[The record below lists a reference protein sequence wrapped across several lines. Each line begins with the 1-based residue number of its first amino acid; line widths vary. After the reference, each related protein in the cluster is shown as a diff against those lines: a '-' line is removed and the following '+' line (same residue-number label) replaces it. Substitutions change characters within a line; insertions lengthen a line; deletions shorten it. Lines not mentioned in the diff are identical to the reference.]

1 MSEVTR
7 GEIDDIIRDNATKDP
22 NYRAALIKNP
32 KKLLSMQLGREIPD
46 WMNVKVVEETAD
58 TLFLVAPYVAPAEG
72 DELSDSDLE
81 QVSGG
86 KGNGGQGSG
95 SDEGNTYTCND
106 NNGMSTRVEVN
117 TTSSVF

>member
-7 GEIDDIIRDNATKDP
+7 GEIDDIVRDNALKDP
-22 NYRAALIKNP
+22 NYRAALLKNP
-32 KKLLSMQLGREIPD
+32 KKLLSMQLGREIPE

-58 TLFLVAPYVAPAEG
+58 TLYLVAPYAAPAEG

-81 QVSGG
+81 QVAGG
-86 KGNGGQGSG
+86 KGNSGQGSG
-95 SDEGNTYTCND
+95 SDSSNTYTCND

-117 TTSSVF
+117 TETSVF